1 MTIASQLHTEIQL
14 INATLAAFA
23 IDAGTRPGW
32 TVVAG
37 TSYIAYGLRT
47 GRSQPID
54 AVERRL
60 PELSERISAQRG
72 RPTPVRLRRL
82 PLALEV
88 PHPAPQPLDWRAATL
103 RRSRYTMLA
112 GRNYS
117 AQPAADLLVRLDEQ
131 PHTLIAGTT
140 GSGKSTL
147 ERMLLLSLAL
157 NTAPDELSI
166 VLVDMKN
173 SDLAALA
180 ALPHVAQFAVLDHDA
195 AAAVRS
201 VEAELR
207 RRIERQINSPK
218 LLLAI
223 DELRELARLPG
234 IVDRL
239 SSILSLGRSLG
250 IHVIAATQHPKAGDI
265 GSVVKANFPLR
276 LVGQVVGA
284 RQAEAAADRP
294 GTGAERLPG
303 NGAFLAITG
312 PDTLRIQA
320 YWIDDSAVASL
331 VRTITAKWPAP
342 VRTGAPLISPPAPPE
357 KPDPAPVR
365 TSAAAPV
372 EFPLPRREP
381 TPEEAAAIRQ
391 LRTTLPSL
399 NATILAVYGSKSSD
413 THRWIT
419 EALAAPEP
427 EPAPAK
433 IIRIGAR

>member
-1 MTIASQLHTEIQL
+1 MTIEAQLHTEIHL
-14 INATLAAFA
+14 INQTLAAFA

-32 TVVAG
+32 TTVAG

-60 PELSERISAQRG
+60 PELSERISAHRG

-88 PHPAPQPLDWRAATL
+88 PHPTPQPLDWRAATL
-103 RRSRYTMLA
+103 RQRRYTMLA

-131 PHTLIAGTT
+131 PHALIAGTT

-147 ERMLLLSLAL
+147 ARMLLLSLAL
-157 NTAPDELSI
+157 NTAPDELAM

-180 ALPHVAQFAVLDHDA
+180 TLPHVAQFAMLEHDA

-294 GTGAERLPG
+294 GTGAELLPG
-303 NGAFLAITG
+303 NGAFLAISG
-312 PDTLRIQA
+312 PETLRIQA
-320 YWIDDSAVASL
+320 YWLDDTAVASL
-331 VRTITAKWPAP
+331 VRTIAAKWPAP
-342 VRTGAPLISPPAPPE
+342 VRTGAPAISPPAPPQNPE
-357 KPDPAPVR
+357 VAPVR

-381 TPEEAAAIRQ
+381 TPEEATAIRQ

-433 IIRIGAR
+433 IIRLGAR